1 MTPARTPA
9 AVGPES
15 RAYVLDRDLTAP
27 TLARHRVREDLTDWK
42 VSPDHIDTAVQV
54 ISEIAT
60 NAVEHTQSV
69 RIRLEVERYP
79 DEIQIAV
86 RDSGPRPRAALT
98 ASNGEPCDGLAE
110 GGRGLYLVQE
120 LAARWGAEP
129 TPGNGLR
136 VWAAIRS
143 GGQE

>member
-1 MTPARTPA
+1 MTPVRTPA
-9 AVGPES
+9 AAGPER
-15 RAYVLDRDLTAP
+15 RAYVFDRDLTAP
-27 TLARHRVREDLTDWK
+27 TLARHRVREDLTGWK
-42 VSPDHIDTAVQV
+42 VSPNHIDTAVQV

-60 NAVEHTQSV
+60 NAVEHTESV
-69 RIRLEVERYP
+69 RIRLEVQRYP
-79 DEIQIAV
+79 NEIEVSV

-98 ASNGEPCDGLAE
+98 ARNGSGNGLAE

-120 LAARWGAEP
+120 LAARWGADP

-136 VWAAIRS
+136 VWAAIPS

>member
-9 AVGPES
+9 ATGPES
-15 RAYVLDRDLTAP
+15 RAYVFDRDLTAP
-27 TLARHRVREDLTDWK
+27 TLARRRVREDLTGWK
-42 VSPDHIDTAVQV
+42 VSPDHIDIAVQV

-60 NAVEHTQSV
+60 NAVEHTESV
-69 RIRLEVERYP
+69 RIRLEVQRHP
-79 DEIQIAV
+79 DEIEVAV
-86 RDSGPRPRAALT
+86 RDSGPRPRAGLT
-98 ASNGEPCDGLAE
+98 ARNGSGNGLAE

-136 VWAAIRS
+136 VWAAIPS

>member
-1 MTPARTPA
+1 MTPARIPA
-9 AVGPES
+9 ATGPES

-42 VSPDHIDTAVQV
+42 VSPNHIDTAVQV

-60 NAVEHTQSV
+60 NAVEHTQSL
-69 RIRLEVERYP
+69 RIRLEVQRYP
-79 DEIQIAV
+79 DEIEIAV
-86 RDSGPRPRAALT
+86 RDSGPRPGGALT
-98 ASNGEPCDGLAE
+98 ARNGFGNGLTE

-136 VWAAIRS
+136 VWAAIPS